1 MTGPTSAGVQVI
13 DRSSA
18 RVHSLEDAV
27 DAVLAVL
34 GVVAVLL
41 LAVYAHA
48 TTTGVAQDVQGID
61 VVLGRVLVVPVAV
74 LGGVVAVLAPVG
86 VLLDLATRGSARRV
100 LEAVVAGLV
109 GAGLAWSLARG
120 VQAVG
125 SPALVSG
132 LSVSGAVSVPVEWAL
147 LMGLLTVAG
156 PRSVRRPVAWA
167 QNALAVVI
175 GVQLVAGRVSLP
187 GVAVALL
194 LGRAAGCVVR
204 LLAGVPTARAYGAE
218 LAGGL
223 HRVGVDAVLLTRLPG
238 DGPREYAAVTADG
251 PRHVRVLDG
260 DRQVLGTLVRLWRS
274 VRLRGIEGRAYLSLR
289 QAAER
294 AALLSHAAR
303 VAGVRTPLLLAVGQ
317 AQDSMLLVS
326 EPVEAVALA
335 AGSGEAVT
343 DDATLAHARSAGV
356 VPADETLADAWAQL
370 LAAHAAGLAH
380 RSLSAEAVR
389 VDAEGRA
396 WLVSWDDG
404 DLAVSDLTRRIDLA
418 QMLALQGLAVGA
430 PRALAVARA
439 ALPAADLAALVPLLQ
454 PVIMPRST
462 REGLRAD
469 RELLAALR
477 DGLAT
482 ELGDAELE
490 PVRLTRFGWGTLA
503 TVVLPVVAVTVVL
516 TKINVTQ
523 VLQAVEASDWRWSL
537 VAFGLG
543 LLTFVGAAAAF
554 AAFSPVRIRLRT
566 WVLVQMAAAFLS
578 IAAPAQIGIGA
589 LNLRAMV
596 RKGAQTSIA
605 LATVALVQV
614 AQFVVTLSVVIVL
627 SVVSGSDAAAAL
639 LPSGRGLW
647 LAASAVV
654 LVAAALLVPPVRRWA
669 TAKVLP
675 VLQQTWPRLIEVLG
689 RPGRVAAALG
699 GGTVLTLSWIL
710 AFAASLQ
717 AFDVHLSLVQV
728 AVIYFAGNLA
738 GSAVPTPGGI
748 GGIELALTGLLAAA
762 GVNAGVAWS
771 AVMLFRLATYW
782 LQIPLGWVAMRVL
795 RRADAV

>member
-1 MTGPTSAGVQVI
+1 MTGSTSTGVQVI

-74 LGGVVAVLAPVG
+74 IAGAVAVIAPVG

-100 LEAVVAGLV
+100 LEAVVAGLG
-109 GAGLAWSLARG
+109 GAGLAWALARG
-120 VQAVG
+120 VQAFG
-125 SPALVSG
+125 TPALVRG
-132 LSVSGAVSVPVEWAL
+132 LSQGGEVSVPVEWAL

-167 QNALAVVI
+167 QNALVVVI

-204 LLAGVPTARAYGAE
+204 LVAGVPTARAYGAA
-218 LAGGL
+218 LAAGL
-223 HRVGVDAVLLTRLPG
+223 HRVGVDATLLTRLPG

-274 VRLRGIEGRAYLSLR
+274 MRLRGIEGRAYLSLR

-303 VAGVRTPLLLAVGQ
+303 VAGVRTPTLLAVGQ

-326 EPVEAVALA
+326 EPVEAVALT
-335 AGSGEAVT
+335 AGLGEAAT
-343 DDATLAHARSAGV
+343 DA
-356 VPADETLADAWAQL
+356 TLADAWAQL

-389 VDAEGRA
+389 VDREGRA
-396 WLVSWDDG
+396 WLVGWDDG

-418 QMLALQGLAVGA
+418 QLLALQGLAVGA

-462 REGLRAD
+462 RDGLRAD
-469 RELLAALR
+469 RELLDALR

-503 TVVLPVVAVTVVL
+503 TVVLPIVAVTVVL
-516 TKINVTQ
+516 TRINLTE

-543 LLTFVGAAAAF
+543 LLTFVGAAVAF

-627 SVVSGSDAAAAL
+627 SVVSGSNAAAAL

-710 AFAASLQ
+710 AFASSLQ

-748 GGIELALTGLLAAA
+748 GGIEFALTGLLTAA
-762 GVNAGVAWS
+762 GVNPGVAVS

-782 LQIPLGWVAMRVL
+782 LQIPLGWVAMRLL